1 MDDETKQMQQQI
13 IREKM
18 EAEQIGFYKQLTKRE
33 MEGVEGRKCKGCG
46 EKKVYLVDEKQTR
59 ASDEPTTKFFE
70 CYNCGD
76 KFRVC

>member
-1 MDDETKQMQQQI
+1 
-13 IREKM
+13 
-18 EAEQIGFYKQLTKRE
+18 
-33 MEGVEGRKCKGCG
+33 MEGVDGKRCKGCG